1 MFCRGLNANTTTTTT
16 TTNITLAPKGD
27 VEYYIA
33 AYPYESAEIGDLT
46 FSAGEMI
53 VVTKKDGDWWTGNI
67 GNRSGMFPSNYVQ
80 KADVGSN
87 EQQAATGRDNQLD
100 NGKVCKAIAIAQ
112 SSKVKSALIKTP
124 IANDANSFNNN
135 S

>member
-1 MFCRGLNANTTTTTT
+1 MGCFYRGLSGTISAS
-16 TTNITLAPKGD
+16 KSD

-80 KADVGSN
+80 KADVGTN
-87 EQQAATGRDNQLD
+87 EQQSSIGIDNQID
-100 NGKVCKAIAIAQ
+100 DDKVCNRK
-112 SSKVKSALIKTP
+112 KEKK
-124 IANDANSFNNN
+124 
-135 S
+135 